1 MSERG
6 KYIVIEGHDGT
17 GKSTQVEKLSEKLFD
32 SYGIESFVAH
42 EPAGTPMA
50 DAIRTILKN
59 GDLQRDA
66 DTNLLLFTAARH
78 EIWNQA
84 RRELALGKWVLS
96 ARSYLSTI
104 AYQVWG
110 ETPNMTRED
119 LAKRS
124 QHVIDFTRL
133 FTDDDYMSPDAT
145 FVLQLDDPATRTER
159 ITKRATLEQ
168 PDTFESR
175 DDAFQQRV
183 AMGYDYVAETTN
195 ATRINVMDGSEQRSI
210 EHINAELVS
219 LLVSCNI
226 LAEHI
231 V

>member
-17 GKSTQVEKLSEKLFD
+17 GKSTQVEQLAERLFD
-32 SYGIESFVAH
+32 SHGIESFVAH

-50 DAIRTILKN
+50 DAIRTVLKN

-66 DTNLLLFTAARH
+66 DTNMLLFTAARH
-78 EIWNQA
+78 EIWNHA
-84 RRELALGKWVLS
+84 RHELALGKWVLS

-110 ETPNMTRED
+110 ETPDATRGD

-124 QHVIDFTRL
+124 QYVIDFTRQ
-133 FTDDDYMSPDAT
+133 FTDDDYMNPDAT
-145 FVLQLDDPATRTER
+145 IVLQLDDPATRTQR
-159 ITKRATLEQ
+159 ITSRATLEQ

-175 DDAFQQRV
+175 DEAFQQRV
-183 AMGYDYVAETTN
+183 AMGYDYVAETAN
-195 ATRINVMDGSEQRSI
+195 ATRINVMDGRNQRSV
-210 EHINAELVS
+210 EHINEEIWSMLVARD
-219 LLVSCNI
+219 I
-226 LAEHI
+226 LAKHI
-231 V
+231 T